1 MDLEGRHDFII
12 YTKKR
17 NIFMSNNEMNE
28 EDYLK
33 RHLLDQEEGKR
44 SINQQPINSDI
55 PFQPQVDNLRT
66 SDLQYFNFD
75 IRELPC
81 GQFYPSGTLFMIRPA
96 QVKEIQ
102 SYSMVDDN
110 NFYDIVEKMNDM
122 LQACVRV
129 KYPDGR
135 VSSYLDIKDQDR
147 LFLIFLIRELT
158 FQQGNSL
165 SVNVRCSCGEE
176 NTIELKKE
184 NFVYHEIDEKLAKFY
199 NKGTGSYQF
208 TTVNNKSFELTPPN
222 IGLQKAFSDY
232 ILRENNEKRT
242 PNLAF
247 LKIIPFMLAGR
258 SSITYEGIKSKLREF
273 EDMDS
278 TSFQFLNA
286 AVGKMTF
293 GIKELKKNCTCG
305 EEIHTDIQFP
315 NGASGIFVIHDA
327 FEAYI
332 KE

>member
-1 MDLEGRHDFII
+1 
-12 YTKKR
+12 
-17 NIFMSNNEMNE
+17 MSQNEMSE

-33 RHLLDQEEGKR
+33 RHLQDLEDGKK
-44 SINQQPINSDI
+44 SQNFINSDI
-55 PFQPQVDNLRT
+55 PTANSAPKSSDSSRA

-75 IRELPC
+75 VKELPC
-81 GQFYPSGTLFMIRPA
+81 GQFYPSGTLFMVRPA

-102 SYSMVDDN
+102 AYSMVDDN

-122 LQACVRV
+122 LQSCVRI
-129 KYPDGR
+129 KYVDGR

-158 FQQGNSL
+158 FQQGNGL
-165 SVNVRCSCGEE
+165 SVNINCKCGDEVS
-176 NTIELKKE
+176 IELKRD
-184 NFVYHEIDEKLAKFY
+184 NFVYHEIDDKLMKFY
-199 NKGTGSYQF
+199 NKNTGSYHF
-208 TTVNNKSFELTPPN
+208 NTVNGMNFELTPPN
-222 IGLQKAFSDY
+222 IGLQKAFTEY
-232 ILRENNEKRT
+232 ILKENNEKRN

-247 LKIIPFMLAGR
+247 LKIIPFLLVGR
-258 SSITYEGIKSKLREF
+258 SNITYDGIKAKLKEF
-273 EDMDS
+273 EQMDQ

-286 AVGKMTF
+286 AVSKMTF
-293 GIKELKKNCTCG
+293 GIKELKRNCTCG
-305 EEIHTDIQFP
+305 EEIRTDMQFP

>member
-1 MDLEGRHDFII
+1 MNLEYIPKKK
-12 YTKKR
+12 TK
-17 NIFMSNNEMNE
+17 FMSNNNEMSE

-33 RHLLDQEEGKR
+33 RHLQDLDDGKKAV
-44 SINQQPINSDI
+44 SQPTNTDI
-55 PFQPQVDNLRT
+55 PFQQPQVDNVRT

-102 SYSMVDDN
+102 AYSMVDDQ

-129 KYPDGR
+129 KYPDGKIT
-135 VSSYLDIKDQDR
+135 SYLDIKDQDR

-158 FQQGNSL
+158 FQQGNGL
-165 SVNVRCSCGEE
+165 SVNVRCSCGQE
-176 NTIELKKE
+176 NTIELKKD
-184 NFVYHEIDEKLAKFY
+184 NFVYHEIDEKLVKFY
-199 NKGTGSYQF
+199 NKGTGTYQF
-208 TTVNNKSFELTPPN
+208 KTINNKSYELTPPN
-222 IGLQKAFSDY
+222 IGLQKSFSDY

-247 LKIIPFMLAGR
+247 LKIIPFMLGGR
-258 SSITYEGIKSKLREF
+258 SAITYDGIKSKLKDF
-273 EDMDS
+273 EDMDDI
-278 TSFQFLNA
+278 SFQFLNA

-293 GIKELKKNCTCG
+293 GIKELKKNCSCG
-305 EEIHTDIQFP
+305 EEVHTEMQFP